1 MAKDGA
7 VFDLAPYGAVSSPT
21 IIIDENASVQ
31 EARDKLLATGLA
43 GATLGVTHLI
53 PDPGTPGGL
62 VPELLGQL
70 DLTDLTVL
78 RRVGGAAWGY
88 VPEGADVIPQWD
100 EVYGIRLPCWPGEL
114 FIPVKDVSSTP
125 VTEIEEI

>member
-1 MAKDGA
+1 VYAA
-7 VFDLAPYGAVSSPT
+7 
-21 IIIDENASVQ
+21 
-31 EARDKLLATGLA
+31 ATGAGLWVMRDRILDALWMVGLNPTDEFAYCPHITLA
-43 GATLGVTHLI
+43 
-53 PDPGTPGGL
+53 
-62 VPELLGQL
+62 
-70 DLTDLTVL
+70 
-78 RRVGGAAWGY
+78 Y